1 MALNLGQKKEVVADI
16 AAVAADALS
25 AVAAEYRGLTVE
37 QMTEL
42 RRQARSQG
50 VFLRVAKNTLVRR
63 AVEGTAFECIRDEL
77 TGPLIFAFS
86 SDDPGSAARLVKD
99 FAKNND
105 KLVAKFA
112 SIDGQLL
119 DGAGLET
126 LANLPTLDQARSQ
139 ILGLMK
145 APAEKFVRTLAEPQA
160 KFVRLLS
167 SYKDKQEAA

>member
-1 MALNLGQKKEVVADI
+1 MALNIEQKKEVVADI

-37 QMTEL
+37 QMTQL
-42 RRQARSQG
+42 RSNAREQG
-50 VFLRVAKNTLVRR
+50 VFLRVAKNTL
-63 AVEGTAFECIRDEL
+63 FECIRDEL

-86 SDDPGSAARLVKD
+86 SEDPGSAARLIKD
-99 FAKNND
+99 FAKDND
-105 KLVAKFA
+105 KLVAKIVT
-112 SIDGQLL
+112 IDGQLL
-119 DGAGLET
+119 DGSGLET

-167 SYKDKQEAA
+167 SYKDQQEAA